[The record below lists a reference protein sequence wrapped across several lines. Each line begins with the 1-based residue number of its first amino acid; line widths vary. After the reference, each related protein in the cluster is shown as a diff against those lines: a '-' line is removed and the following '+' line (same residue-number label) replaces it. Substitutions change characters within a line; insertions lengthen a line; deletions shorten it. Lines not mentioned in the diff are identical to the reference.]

1 MSPERVSNPGR
12 LPLKSDVL
20 LIALR
25 RFLGRALIVNQI
37 VSSCKSYSFIAEPCT
52 KALLFAPQTLKCNS
66 VFR

>member
-1 MSPERVSNPGR
+1 MLPERVSNPGR

-25 RFLGRALIVNQI
+25 RRALIVNQI
-37 VSSCKSYSFIAEPCT
+37 VSSCKSYSFIVEPCT